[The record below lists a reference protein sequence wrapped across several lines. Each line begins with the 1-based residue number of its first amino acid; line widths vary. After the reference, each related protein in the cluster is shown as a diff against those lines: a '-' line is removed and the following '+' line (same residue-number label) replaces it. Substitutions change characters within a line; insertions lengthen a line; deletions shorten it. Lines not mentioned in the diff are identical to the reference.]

1 MESNQ
6 TASREARRF
15 LAERVRDDWDWP
27 NTPHLWS
34 DSIEEVHGVTEF
46 RERYYGTTSGSEA
59 ETEPETNAGIDPYK
73 FDSPDSIAVAVESKL
88 EDRKRKRKAMLEEEM
103 SWNEGVACFVQ
114 RRDAWTG
121 ATAVKKYNMNKRIS
135 TISPLGTK
143 MSNGITN
150 SEESSHDDS
159 NITLSTS
166 QFTQDLESLAP
177 IARPL
182 LPHNPIR
189 DSISPKTYPEI
200 YSKVVMSSRS
210 PSVPINLTDM
220 TRALVQG
227 WKENGE
233 WPPRAGPLDP
243 LAGRRKGAMGAA
255 KRENDGATKAHG
267 EEAFLAHH
275 PHMKKGME
283 SVKRIFRLSGG
294 HIGGGGIA
302 QGPDTDGG

>member
-1 MESNQ
+1 MEGNQ
-6 TASREARRF
+6 TAIREARRF

-27 NTPHLWS
+27 NTPHPWL
-34 DSIEEVHGVTEF
+34 DSNEEVCGVTEF

-59 ETEPETNAGIDPYK
+59 ETEPEANAGIDPYK

-88 EDRKRKRKAMLEEEM
+88 EDRKRKRRTMLEAEM

-135 TISPLGTK
+135 TISPPGTK

-166 QFTQDLESLAP
+166 QFTQDLEFLAP

-189 DSISPKTYPEI
+189 VSISPKTYPEI
-200 YSKVVMSSRS
+200 YSKVVISSRS

-243 LAGRRKGAMGAA
+243 LAGRRKGAMGTV
-255 KRENDGATKAHG
+255 KRGKDSATKAYG

-294 HIGGGGIA
+294 HTGSGGIA

>member
-34 DSIEEVHGVTEF
+34 DSIEEVRGVTEF

-59 ETEPETNAGIDPYK
+59 ETEPDTNAGIDPYK

-103 SWNEGVACFVQ
+103 YWNEGVACFVQ
-114 RRDAWTG
+114 RRNAWTG

-135 TISPLGTK
+135 TISLPGIK
-143 MSNGITN
+143 MTNDITN
-150 SEESSHDDS
+150 SEESSHNDS

-200 YSKVVMSSRS
+200 YSKVVISSRS

>member
-6 TASREARRF
+6 TAAREARRF

-27 NTPHLWS
+27 NTLIPWPVS
-34 DSIEEVHGVTEF
+34 DEEVRGLTEF

-59 ETEPETNAGIDPYK
+59 ETELETNGGIDPYK
-73 FDSPDSIAVAVESKL
+73 FDSPDSIALAVESKL
-88 EDRKRKRKAMLEEEM
+88 EDRKRKRRATLEEEM
-103 SWNEGVACFVQ
+103 AWNEGVACFVQ

-121 ATAVKKYNMNKRIS
+121 ATAVKKYGMNKRIS
-135 TISPLGTK
+135 IISPTETSI
-143 MSNGITN
+143 SNAIANG
-150 SEESSHDDS
+150 EEPSHDDS
-159 NITLSTS
+159 NTILSTPRI
-166 QFTQDLESLAP
+166 TQNSESVTP

-200 YSKVVMSSRS
+200 YSKVVVSSRS
-210 PSVPINLTDM
+210 PSVPINLADM

-243 LAGRRKGAMGAA
+243 LAGRRKNAVAAA
-255 KRENDGATKAHG
+255 KRGRDDVVNAYG
-267 EEAFLAHH
+267 EEAFLKHH
-275 PHMKKGME
+275 PHVKKGME

-294 HIGGGGIA
+294 HNSSSGIA
-302 QGPDTDGG
+302 HGSAPDGG

>member
-6 TASREARRF
+6 TAAREARRF

-27 NTPHLWS
+27 NTPNPWLNS
-34 DSIEEVHGVTEF
+34 DKEVHGVTEF

-73 FDSPDSIAVAVESKL
+73 FDSPDSIAVAVGSKL
-88 EDRKRKRKAMLEEEM
+88 EDRKRKRRAMLEEEIT
-103 SWNEGVACFVQ
+103 WNEGVACFVQ
-114 RRDAWTG
+114 RRDSWTG
-121 ATAVKKYNMNKRIS
+121 ATAVKRYRNK
-135 TISPLGTK
+135 TISAISPTGTTVP
-143 MSNGITN
+143 NGIAN
-150 SEESSHDDS
+150 GAESSHDDTNTTVS
-159 NITLSTS
+159 MS
-166 QFTQDLESLAP
+166 QFTQGPESLAP

-189 DSISPKTYPEI
+189 DSISPKTYSEI
-200 YSKVVMSSRS
+200 YNKVVVSSRS

-243 LAGRRKGAMGAA
+243 LAGRRKGAMTTSKKERDDMA
-255 KRENDGATKAHG
+255 KAHG

-275 PHMKKGME
+275 PHMKRGME

-294 HIGGGGIA
+294 HTGSSSIAHGPATNGG
-302 QGPDTDGG
+302 

>member
-34 DSIEEVHGVTEF
+34 DSIEEVRGVTEF

-59 ETEPETNAGIDPYK
+59 ETEPDTNAGIDPYK

-88 EDRKRKRKAMLEEEM
+88 EDRKKKRKAMLEEEM

-135 TISPLGTK
+135 TTSPLGTK

-200 YSKVVMSSRS
+200 YSKVVISSRS

-233 WPPRAGPLDP
+233 WPPRTGPLDP

>member
-6 TASREARRF
+6 TAVREARRF

-27 NTPHLWS
+27 NTLHPWS
-34 DSIEEVHGVTEF
+34 DSNEEVRGVTEF

-88 EDRKRKRKAMLEEEM
+88 EDRKRKRRTMLEEEM

-143 MSNGITN
+143 ISNGITN
-150 SEESSHDDS
+150 SEESSHDGS

-166 QFTQDLESLAP
+166 QFTQDLESLTP
-177 IARPL
+177 IARPF

-200 YSKVVMSSRS
+200 YSKVVISSRS

-255 KRENDGATKAHG
+255 KRGKDDETKAHG
-267 EEAFLAHH
+267 EEAFLVHH

-302 QGPDTDGG
+302 QGPDSDRG